1 MTAKI
6 LLSLLLLS
14 VVFELVLA
22 QCSQKN
28 LCPVL
33 KNNNRLCRGKTQY
46 QCVCDFT
53 CSEWDK
59 PCNWVLSCDAEI
71 DDINEVRC
79 RKNKLILLRLPNRS
93 HQECLDININTH
105 KHPNCCNL
113 FCKAKVKDVC
123 F

>member
-1 MTAKI
+1 MAAKI
-6 LLSLLLLS
+6 LLSLLLLFIVS
-14 VVFELVLA
+14 ELVLV

-33 KNNNRLCRGKTQY
+33 KNNKCKGKAQY

-59 PCNWVLSCDAEI
+59 PCNWVLSCEEEI
-71 DDINEVRC
+71 DAINEVRS
-79 RKNKLILLRLPNRS
+79 RKNKLILLRLPNRN
-93 HQECLDININTH
+93 HNECLGININTH

-113 FCKAKVKDVC
+113 FCQANVKDMC